1 MVNVLYDFFSE
12 ISNIPLEHTPDPE
25 PTVYVSEFLSFG
37 GERGGLGYAKQGY
50 VGGSLRLLTDIPLY
64 LTQPMANLQAF
75 WDDIFSRKTT

>member
-50 VGGSLRLLTDIPLY
+50 VGVLLD
-64 LTQPMANLQAF
+64 F
-75 WDDIFSRKTT
+75 